1 MANLAERIDP
11 VRGYNFKVELD
22 GITVAGFREVSGLS
36 FTTDVVEYRE
46 GEERTLHPR
55 KLRGIRK
62 FANIV
67 CKRGM
72 TNNKVL
78 FTWYKMTLDG
88 KPKDRKN
95 GAIVLTD
102 EEQEQV
108 QRWNFVNA
116 WITKW
121 EGPTLNATANDV
133 AIETIEI
140 AVERVEMG

>member
-1 MANLAERIDP
+1 MATAVRIDP

-22 GITVAGFREVSGLS
+22 GLTVAGFREVSGLS

-46 GEERTLHPR
+46 GKEETLHPR

-72 TNNKVL
+72 TNNKEL
-78 FTWYKMTLDG
+78 FAWYKLTLNG
-88 KPKDRKN
+88 KPGDRKN

-102 EEQEQV
+102 EEQKQV

-140 AVERVEMG
+140 AVERVEMA